1 MAKRLGEILLG
12 AGVIDA
18 HQLQAGLTVH
28 KRDGRPLGLTLVF
41 LGYLDEKTLVQT
53 LSKQLSM
60 PMARL
65 RGKSITSDVLRIVA
79 FDLAEELRCLP
90 LFVRSEGGKRVLY
103 LGMEDP
109 SHEEAIRRVREAS
122 GLAVKPVL
130 VAPSELE
137 EAFHRLYDVMAGG
150 SDGSTPSLGASS
162 HDDGDESEDDSDS
175 GLTLRDLADAIP
187 KDDAPGPE
195 LSDLQRLSNPV
206 FATEDDPK
214 DSEPASV
221 DPTPSA
227 QPLPATS
234 VDNDNI
240 LRALT
245 QLLVEKGLI
254 TREELVERLGAL
266 ASKSD

>member
-18 HQLQAGLTVH
+18 HQLQAGLKAH
-28 KRDGRPLGLTLVF
+28 KKEGRPLGLTLVR
-41 LGYLDEKTLVQT
+41 LGYLDEKTLIET

-65 RGKSITSDVLRIVA
+65 GGKSISTDVLRIVP

-90 LFVRSEGGKRVLY
+90 LFVRPERGKRMLY

-109 SHEEAIRRVREAS
+109 SQEEAIKRVQEVS

-130 VAPSELE
+130 VAPSDLE
-137 EAFHRLYDVMAGG
+137 DAFHRLYDVMSGGNGNSLPPLGGRSRDDDDEYAGG
-150 SDGSTPSLGASS
+150 SS
-162 HDDGDESEDDSDS
+162 S
-175 GLTLRDLADAIP
+175 GLTLGDLDDAIP
-187 KDDAPGPE
+187 RDDAPKPG
-195 LSDLQRLSNPV
+195 LTDLQRTSGPV
-206 FATEDDPK
+206 FAREDGSRDAK
-214 DSEPASV
+214 LAFV
-221 DPTPSA
+221 DPPPSLQPARTP
-227 QPLPATS
+227 S

-245 QLLVEKGLI
+245 QLLVEKGVI
-254 TREELVERLGAL
+254 TRQELVERLGAL
-266 ASKSD
+266 ASESD